1 MHIADYIVIGFLI
14 ACMFFAA
21 AKILPRQKS

>member
-14 ACMFFAA
+14 ASMILAA
-21 AKILPRQKS
+21 AKVFRWRA